1 MSKLYTSEQVSCG
14 HPDKICDQIS
24 DAILDANLSQDI
36 NSRVAVETLI
46 KNDTVV
52 VAGEVTS
59 SANIDVCAVIN
70 DALKDIGVAD
80 YPYKIVNLVDKQSP
94 DIALGVDLGGAGD
107 QGMMYG
113 YACDETEQCLPL
125 SYVLATDVLKDLRG
139 MNHPML
145 RPDAKAQVTIQYN
158 DDGSKQIH
166 TFLVSSQHSDLVS
179 QSEVRAIVL
188 PVMRNVAEKYNLFND
203 FNVLV
208 NPTGRFV
215 VGGSWGDSG
224 VTGRKIVADTYGGY
238 ARHGGGAFS
247 GKDPTKVD
255 RSAAYMARHIAKHL
269 LKRFELSE
277 CEIQLSYAIGVA
289 EPISVNVTSKRGS
302 IRHVGDSFENYV
314 RTNFDLTPAGII
326 KFLDLK
332 NVSYYD
338 TAKYGH
344 FTNQQFNWERI

>member
-24 DAILDANLSQDI
+24 DAILDANLAQDE

-46 KNDTVV
+46 KNDVIV

-59 SANIDVCAVIN
+59 NADIDIDTIVNKVLVDVGVKGCPYKVIN
-70 DALKDIGVAD
+70 LIDT
-80 YPYKIVNLVDKQSP
+80 QSL

-107 QGMMYG
+107 QGMMFG
-113 YACDETEQCLPL
+113 YACDETEQGLPL
-125 SYVLATDVLKDLRG
+125 SYVLATDVLKELRDT
-139 MNHPML
+139 NHPML
-145 RPDAKAQVTIQYN
+145 RADAKSQVTIQYN

-166 TFLVSSQHSDLVS
+166 TFLVSSQHSELINQNDVR
-179 QSEVRAIVL
+179 EVVL
-188 PVMRNVAEKYNLFND
+188 PVMRRVAAKYNLPDD

-215 VGGSWGDSG
+215 TGGSWGDSG

-247 GKDPTKVD
+247 GKDPSKVD

-269 LKRFELSE
+269 LKKFELSE
-277 CEIQLSYAIGVA
+277 CEIQLSYAIGLTQ
-289 EPISVNVTSKRGS
+289 PLSVNVVSKRGS
-302 IRHVGDSFENYV
+302 IYHIGNYFDQYV
-314 RTNFDLTPAGII
+314 KNNFDLTPVGII
-326 KFLDLK
+326 QYLDLK
-332 NVSYYD
+332 HVHYYD

-344 FTNQQFNWERI
+344 FTDPRFNWERI